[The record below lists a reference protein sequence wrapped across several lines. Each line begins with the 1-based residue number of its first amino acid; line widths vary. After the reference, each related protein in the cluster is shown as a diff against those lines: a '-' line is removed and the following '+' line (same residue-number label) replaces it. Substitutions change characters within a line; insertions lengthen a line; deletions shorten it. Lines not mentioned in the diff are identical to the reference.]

1 MNDAVPSSESADLS
15 SVTFDDGN
23 IANGRRFKI
32 AYPDGWTAV
41 EDYEESAL
49 FMTQARPFV
58 IVQGEATAEDD
69 LSLRDRIIYSSL
81 DGDHEIDEVDE
92 KYGFDDKYWA
102 LRWWSSYDRSD
113 DEGIA
118 SMKPTVVWDTEV
130 EAVNTKCFVSQQE
143 INDGPNGLEF
153 DVYPYAADH
162 LGLAPLRVHLRRWHG
177 CRSCQEPRPQDG
189 QVHRT

>member
-1 MNDAVPSSESADLS
+1 
-15 SVTFDDGN
+15 
-23 IANGRRFKI
+23 
-32 AYPDGWTAV
+32 
-41 EDYEESAL
+41 
-49 FMTQARPFV
+49 MTQARPFV

-162 LGLAPLRVHLRRWHG
+162 LDSLRFVFTYEDGMDVEAVKSLVLKMAKSIELDKPHEPKCMKTLKKALSEKVPVDDFIEMASDIFNPYAALR
-177 CRSCQEPRPQDG
+177 QNIFTAAQ
-189 QVHRT
+189 

>member
-1 MNDAVPSSESADLS
+1 MLNLLVLGQGLNGKSYISQDLIDELARAEDGDESIDLMDLAKRMKLLFPTASRSPS

-92 KYGFDDKYWA
+92 KYG
-102 LRWWSSYDRSD
+102 
-113 DEGIA
+113 
-118 SMKPTVVWDTEV
+118 SMTSTGAEVVE
-130 EAVNTKCFVSQQE
+130 
-143 INDGPNGLEF
+143 
-153 DVYPYAADH
+153 
-162 LGLAPLRVHLRRWHG
+162 
-177 CRSCQEPRPQDG
+177 
-189 QVHRT
+189 